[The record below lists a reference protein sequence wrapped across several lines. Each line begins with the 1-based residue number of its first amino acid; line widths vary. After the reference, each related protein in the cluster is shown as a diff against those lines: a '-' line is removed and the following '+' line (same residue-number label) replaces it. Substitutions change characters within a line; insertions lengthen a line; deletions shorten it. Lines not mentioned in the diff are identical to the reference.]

1 MRQLAKLL
9 GMHNQVSK
17 LPNNIVSWRVVL
29 RCWVTCRHGTAWS
42 VVSGA
47 ASTLDCVLQQT

>member
-17 LPNNIVSWRVVL
+17 LPNNAVSWRVVL